1 MDFKTEYNLG
11 QSVFFMSENRVC
23 KGIIKRIHI
32 EGQDEVDFVIS
43 PMGKSVSVFY
53 CVETPHYTDFSVAEY
68 KLFPTK
74 EDLLKSL

>member
-1 MDFKTEYNLG
+1 MDIKTKYDIG
-11 QSVFFMSENRVC
+11 QSVFYMSENRVR
-23 KGIIKRIHI
+23 KGIIKGINI
-32 EGQDEVDFVIS
+32 KCQDEVDFVIS

-53 CVETPHYTDFSVAEY
+53 CVETPHFTDFSVAEY

>member
-32 EGQDEVDFVIS
+32 ECQDEVDFVIS

-53 CVETPHYTDFSVAEY
+53 CVETPHFTDFSVAEY
-68 KLFPTK
+68 KLFLTK
-74 EDLLKSL
+74 EELLKSL

>member
-1 MDFKTEYNLG
+1 MEIKTKYGIG
-11 QSVFFMSENRVC
+11 QSVFYISENRVC
-23 KGIIKRIHI
+23 KGIIKRINI
-32 EGQDEVDFVIS
+32 ECQGEVDFVIS

-53 CVETPHYTDFSVAEY
+53 CVETPHFTDFSVAEY

>member
-1 MDFKTEYNLG
+1 MDIKTKYDIG
-11 QSVFFMSENRVC
+11 QSVFYMSENRVR
-23 KGIIKRIHI
+23 KGIIKRINI
-32 EGQDEVDFVIS
+32 ECQDEVNLVIS

-53 CVETPHYTDFSVAEY
+53 CVETPHFIDFSVAEY

>member
-1 MDFKTEYNLG
+1 MDIKTKYDIG
-11 QSVFFMSENRVC
+11 QRVFFMSNNRVYE
-23 KGIIKRIHI
+23 GIIKRIHI
-32 EGQDEVDFVIS
+32 ECQDEVDFVIS

-53 CVETPHYTDFSVAEY
+53 CVETPHFTDFSVAEY

>member
-23 KGIIKRIHI
+23 KGIIKGINI
-32 EGQDEVDFVIS
+32 KCQDEVDFVIS
-43 PMGKSVSVFY
+43 PMGESVSVFY
-53 CVETPHYTDFSVAEY
+53 CVETLLFIDSSVAEY

>member
-1 MDFKTEYNLG
+1 MDIKTEYYLG

-23 KGIIKRIHI
+23 KGIIKGINI
-32 EGQDEVDFVIS
+32 ECQDEVDFVIS

-53 CVETPHYTDFSVAEY
+53 CVKTPPFTDFYVEEY

>member
-23 KGIIKRIHI
+23 KGIIKGINI
-32 EGQDEVDFVIS
+32 KCQDEVDFVIS

-53 CVETPHYTDFSVAEY
+53 CVETPHFIDSSVAEY

>member
-23 KGIIKRIHI
+23 KGIIKRINI
-32 EGQDEVDFVIS
+32 ECQDEVDFVIS

-53 CVETPHYTDFSVAEY
+53 CVETPHFTAFSVAEY

>member
-11 QSVFFMSENRVC
+11 QSVFFMSENRVY
-23 KGIIKRIHI
+23 KGIIKGINI
-32 EGQDEVDFVIS
+32 KCQDEVDFVIS
-43 PMGKSVSVFY
+43 PMGENVSVSY
-53 CVETPHYTDFSVAEY
+53 CVETPHFTDVSVAEY

>member
-1 MDFKTEYNLG
+1 MDIKTEYNLG

-32 EGQDEVDFVIS
+32 ECQDEVDIVIS

-53 CVETPHYTDFSVAEY
+53 CVETPHFTDFSVAEY

>member
-23 KGIIKRIHI
+23 KGIIKRIYI
-32 EGQDEVDFVIS
+32 ECQDEVDFVIS

-53 CVETPHYTDFSVAEY
+53 CVETPHFTDFSVAEY